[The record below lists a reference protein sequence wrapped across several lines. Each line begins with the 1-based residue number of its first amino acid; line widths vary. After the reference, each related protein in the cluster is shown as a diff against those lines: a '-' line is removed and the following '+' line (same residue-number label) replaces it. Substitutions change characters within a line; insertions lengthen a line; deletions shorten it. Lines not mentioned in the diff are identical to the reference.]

1 MTDPDCP
8 NSFDQLASS
17 VSDPDSSSGSSKD
30 NLISKS
36 HGLAYWQSVSADENG
51 MLGGIPSYAG
61 FANTSKIDLQGSRN
75 FLAKFGIGTKANLK
89 QCKRI
94 LEGGAGVGRI
104 TEGLLTELLVP
115 EEGKVDVI
123 EPIAKF
129 TDKLQGKKGVGKVY
143 VMGLEEWV
151 PEVGGDQD
159 KYDLVWTQWC
169 VGHLTDEQLVEY
181 LVRCKSALVP
191 EDGLIVI
198 KENTTV
204 LGNDEF
210 DEEDSSVTRGEATFQ
225 KIFQKAGL
233 KVVKAEFQKGFPQ
246 TRTMK
251 LLPVRMY
258 ALKP

>member
-1 MTDPDCP
+1 M
-8 NSFDQLASS
+8 
-17 VSDPDSSSGSSKD
+17 SDPNNVFTQLSGSTPADAS
-30 NLISKS
+30 ISKE
-36 HGLAYWQSVSADENG
+36 HGLAYWESVSADENG
-51 MLGGIPSYAG
+51 MLGGIPTFAG

-75 FLAKFGIGTKANLK
+75 FLAKFGIGSKPGLRR
-89 QCKRI
+89 CKRI

-104 TEGLLTELLVP
+104 TEGLLTDLLVVDENEGGKGP
-115 EEGKVDVI
+115 GKVDVV

-129 TDKLQGKKGVGKVY
+129 TAKLQGKKGVGKVY

-151 PEVGGDQD
+151 PEVGEGEN

-169 VGHLTDEQLVEY
+169 VGHLTDEQLVAY
-181 LVRCKSALVP
+181 LQRCKSALA

-210 DEEDSSVTRGEATFQ
+210 DKEDSSVTRGEATFQ
-225 KIFQKAGL
+225 KVFQKAGL

>member
-1 MTDPDCP
+1 MSDTNENDHFP
-8 NSFDQLASS
+8 QLTSDSTPGTGADAS
-17 VSDPDSSSGSSKD
+17 
-30 NLISKS
+30 ISKE
-36 HGLAYWQSVSADENG
+36 HGLAYWESISADENG
-51 MLGGIPSYAG
+51 MLGGIPSVAG

-75 FLAKFGIGTKANLK
+75 FLAKFGIGSKSKPGLK
-89 QCKRI
+89 HCQRI

-104 TEGLLTELLVP
+104 TEGLLTELLD
-115 EEGKVDVI
+115 EEKDGKVDVV

-129 TDKLQGKKGVGKVY
+129 TAKLQGKRGVGKVY

-151 PEVGGDQD
+151 PEF

-169 VGHLTDEQLVEY
+169 VGHLTDEQLAEY
-181 LVRCKSALVP
+181 LKRCKSALT

-210 DEEDSSVTRGEATFQ
+210 DAEDSSVTRGEETFQ

-233 KVVKAEFQKGFPQ
+233 KIVRAEFQKGFPQ

>member
-1 MTDPDCP
+1 MSDANDNDFT
-8 NSFDQLASS
+8 QLS
-17 VSDPDSSSGSSKD
+17 PSSSSTPGARTPADAS
-30 NLISKS
+30 ISKE
-36 HGLAYWQSVSADENG
+36 HGLAYWESVSADENG
-51 MLGGIPSYAG
+51 MLGGIPSFAG

-75 FLAKFGIGTKANLK
+75 FLAKFGIGSKSGLRR
-89 QCKRI
+89 CKRI

-104 TEGLLTELLVP
+104 TEGLLTELLD
-115 EEGKVDVI
+115 EEKGGKVDVV

-129 TDKLQGKKGVGKVY
+129 TAKLQGKKGVGRVY

-151 PEVGGDQD
+151 PEVGEGEN

-169 VGHLTDEQLVEY
+169 VGHLTDEQLVAY
-181 LVRCKSALVP
+181 LQRCKSALS

-210 DEEDSSVTRGEATFQ
+210 DQEDSSVTRGEATFQ
-225 KIFQKAGL
+225 KVFQKAGL

>member
-1 MTDPDCP
+1 M
-8 NSFDQLASS
+8 
-17 VSDPDSSSGSSKD
+17 SDPNNIFTQLSGSTPADAS
-30 NLISKS
+30 ISKE
-36 HGLAYWQSVSADENG
+36 HGLAYWESVSADENG
-51 MLGGIPSYAG
+51 MLGGIPTFAG

-75 FLAKFGIGTKANLK
+75 FLAKFGIGSKPGLRR
-89 QCKRI
+89 CKRI

-104 TEGLLTELLVP
+104 TEGLLTELLVVD
-115 EEGKVDVI
+115 ENEGGKKSGKVDVV

-129 TDKLQGKKGVGKVY
+129 TAKLQGKKGVGKVY

-151 PEVGGDQD
+151 PEIREGEN

-169 VGHLTDEQLVEY
+169 VGHLTDEQLVAY
-181 LVRCKSALVP
+181 LQRCKSALA

-210 DEEDSSVTRGEATFQ
+210 DKEDSSVTRGEATFQ
-225 KIFQKAGL
+225 KVFQKAGL